1 MDSKLIKIFMIIPL
15 TISADG
21 QHDPADIPKFLQAL
35 KSGANHAT
43 GNRFPHT
50 KMPTIRRLG
59 HKALALLH
67 RILIAKLNN
76 AFNGYRAFSRKA
88 LKTLD
93 QDFDP
98 AYGVET
104 EINYQLRKT
113 KNAEIPTTV
122 KYHEASSKAN
132 PLLQGLN
139 LLWSILW
146 TALTK
151 RPTLTLTLGATS
163 LATSITLFIHTL
175 TIFNATRYVRLTYT
189 TLAILLEIAAT
200 QLIAIAISIMN
211 IVHYRSYNPATKTTN
226 NTMGHVN

>member
-1 MDSKLIKIFMIIPL
+1 MIIPL
-15 TISADG
+15 TILADG

-76 AFNGYRAFSRKA
+76 AFNGYRGLSRKA
-88 LKTLD
+88 LETLN
-93 QDFDP
+93 QDFEP
-98 AYGVET
+98 SYGVET

-151 RPTLTLTLGATS
+151 RPALTLTLGATS
-163 LATSITLFIHTL
+163 LLISITLFIYAL
-175 TIFNATRYVRLTYT
+175 TIFNETRYIRLTYT
-189 TLAILLEIAAT
+189 TLAILLEIVAT
-200 QLIAIAISIMN
+200 LLIAIAISIMN
-211 IVHYRSYNPATKTTN
+211 IVHYSDYNLAIKITN
-226 NTMGHVN
+226 NTMEHVN